1 MSLDIESAIAV
12 KLIKDA
18 ARKLTGAKRREYEA
32 QITQE
37 LLDGSARRAETV
49 FGWSRQTVELGL
61 HELRTH
67 IRCEARFG
75 DRGPRRIEER
85 DPKLA
90 EAIHR
95 LAEPLSQEDPQF
107 KSPFRYTRLTAAGLR
122 QALIEQEGYDSEE
135 LPAVRTLSTV
145 LNRLGYRLRPV
156 QKSRPAKKIKET
168 DAIFATVQAANA
180 SADASPE
187 CLRISLDCKATV
199 NLGDYSRDGQARGPK
214 PVAALDHDLATKK
227 NNPQRDSNSPNRRT
241 DSDNGPERQDQ

>member
-1 MSLDIESAIAV
+1 MSLDIESAVAV
-12 KLIKDA
+12 KWIKEA
-18 ARKLTGAKRREYEA
+18 ARKLTGAKRREYQA

-37 LLDGSARRAETV
+37 LLGGSARRAETV
-49 FGWSRQTVELGL
+49 FGWSRKTVTLGL

-67 IRCEARFG
+67 IRCAECFR
-75 DRGPRRIEER
+75 DRGPERTEEQ

-107 KSPFRYTRLTAAGLR
+107 QSPFRYTRLTAAGLR
-122 QALIEQEGYDSEE
+122 KALIEQEGYASEG
-135 LPAVRTLSTV
+135 LPAVRTLSTI

-156 QKSRPAKKIKET
+156 QKSRPAKKIPET
-168 DAIFATVQAANA
+168 DAIFANVQEVNAA
-180 SADASPE
+180 ADASPE

-199 NLGDYSRDGQARGPK
+199 NLGDYSRGGQARGQK

-227 NNPQRDSNSPNRRT
+227 NGSQRDLDSPNRRT
-241 DSDNGPERQDQ
+241 DSDDGPERQDQ

>member
-1 MSLDIESAIAV
+1 MSLDIESAVAV
-12 KLIKDA
+12 KLIKEA
-18 ARKLTGAKRREYEA
+18 ARKLTGARRREYEA

-37 LLDGSARRAETV
+37 LLGGSARRAETV

-67 IRCEARFG
+67 IRCEARFR
-75 DRGPRRIEER
+75 DRGLRRIEDQ

-122 QALIEQEGYDSEE
+122 KALIEQGYAPERV
-135 LPAVRTLSTV
+135 PAVRTLSTI

-156 QKSRPAKKIKET
+156 QKSRPTKKIRET
-168 DAIFATVQAANA
+168 DAIFANVHQVNAAAN
-180 SADASPE
+180 ASPE

-199 NLGDYSRDGQARGPK
+199 NLGDYSREGQARGPK
-214 PVAALDHDLATKK
+214 PVAALEHDLATKK
-227 NNPQRDSNSPNRRT
+227 NDSQRDSNSPNRRT
-241 DSDNGPERQDQ
+241 DPDDGPERQDQ